1 MNLTMIQKFWR
12 KLNSK
17 SEKYMENIYKILF
30 EKNGQFVTL
39 DNYPFKRTR
48 KFPLH
53 GKAVEI
59 NDRVAFGGFL

>member
-1 MNLTMIQKFWR
+1 
-12 KLNSK
+12 
-17 SEKYMENIYKILF
+17 MENIYKILF